1 MLLNSFEKIKIQ
13 IGSHVQCMSQIN
25 IAEML
30 LPYWFGDNGRQSDVF
45 KYVPIIL
52 KKKKCMLL

>member
-52 KKKKCMLL
+52 